1 MSKVQLLDTV
11 TINKIAAG
19 EVVERPAS
27 VVKELVENAIDANA
41 TRIEIEILDGG
52 KSLIRVT
59 DNGVGMAMEDAAL
72 SLRRHAT
79 SKLSSV
85 EDLLSIGTLGF
96 RGEALPAIASVSKLT
111 LQTRTADSEIGVR
124 IKVDGGKIADSCDI
138 GCKIGTTILV
148 ENLFFNV
155 PARLNFMKVNSAE
168 AGRIHDV
175 IVKLALSCPNIS
187 FKFINSNRAV
197 LTTPGNG
204 NLIDTLTAIYGVE
217 LSRSLFNV
225 KLSSG
230 DFTISGYISK
240 PNFLTSW
247 RSRQTILI
255 NGRVITENRTIM
267 KAIEEAYKSLVSK
280 DGHPFA
286 ILKIDVPQNFIDVN
300 VHPRKLEVRFQD
312 DGEVYSSV
320 YRAVREAISERH
332 INGDLRKV
340 AAPPDK
346 PHYSPLNLD
355 EYFGNGDKNS
365 TSTNDFIIDPTAD
378 KPALTIDELREKL
391 GSKEQDVES
400 SDENFFSDEENLTT
414 EKNSDAE
421 NISTAEKNFDD
432 VQNFSDGEKNS
443 DDESKQIELE
453 SFAPKNP
460 SLENFRAIGQVG
472 LCYVIAQ
479 SDSELY
485 VIDQHAAH
493 ERILFDKFSSY
504 ADEVPAQ
511 ILLIH
516 QNLKF
521 DERETATIENNLE
534 LFAKLGFSMEL
545 SGENEFR
552 LTSVP
557 VDAANADAGSM
568 LREIISSLPESDSP
582 AQIDDA
588 RRAEIA
594 ANIRSNFI
602 AIASCRGAIKAGKR
616 LSLQEMDSL
625 LKNLSRTP
633 HPYTCPHGRPTIIK
647 FSSGDFAKMFHR
659 G

>member
-59 DNGVGMAMEDAAL
+59 DNGVGMNMEDAAL

-155 PARLNFMKVNSAE
+155 PARLNFMKANSAE

-175 IVKLALSCPNIS
+175 IVKLALSRSDIS

-267 KAIEEAYKSLVSK
+267 KAIEEAYKSLISK

-312 DGEVYSSV
+312 DGEVYSNV
-320 YRAVREAISERH
+320 YRSIREAISERH

-346 PHYSPLNLD
+346 PRYSPLNLD

-365 TSTNDFIIDPTAD
+365 ASNNDFIIDPAAD
-378 KPALTIDELREKL
+378 KPALTMDELREKL
-391 GSKEQDVES
+391 GSKDQDVIGND
-400 SDENFFSDEENLTT
+400 DENFFSDEEILD
-414 EKNSDAE
+414 DA
-421 NISTAEKNFDD
+421 KNFDA
-432 VQNFSDGEKNS
+432 NEKNS
-443 DDESKQIELE
+443 DDKSKQIELE

-568 LREIISSLPESDSP
+568 LREIISSLPESDNA

-602 AIASCRGAIKAGKR
+602 AVASCRGAIKAGKR

-625 LKNLSRTP
+625 LKNLSMTP
-633 HPYTCPHGRPTIIK
+633 HPYTCPHGRPTIISMSHYELDKK
-647 FSSGDFAKMFHR
+647 FR
-659 G
+659 RIV